1 MGPILSQQ
9 SISILYVQFDTI
21 YLRITQQARSRRTRQ
36 RGVTQEADEDAVFAA
51 EMLGLV
57 YDRVRDIGDVLRVIG
72 DTTGGL
78 AGGSIKLLSASVNV
92 RVCTEF
98 A

>member
-1 MGPILSQQ
+1 
-9 SISILYVQFDTI
+9 
-21 YLRITQQARSRRTRQ
+21 
-36 RGVTQEADEDAVFAA
+36 
-51 EMLGLV
+51 MLGLV
-57 YDRVRDIGDVLRVIG
+57 YDRVRDIGDMLRVIG

-98 A
+98 AFFSQHFMMRDVVTSRQSLKVEDPPIYDNRHISPKFGYGSAANFSLGVSTC